1 MRIFE
6 SLKWSKCNKLNFFEI
21 MTISDRLKM
30 VEMELIDFL
39 RFWRS
44 QMTFFSRIWL
54 PSTCWNCRNVIHVIF
69 QVFDGIEIIEN
80 IDIRQIVFFFELLTT
95 FDLLKMM
102 EYNKLV
108 ISRFKLPKLSVEMQL
123 IEFFW
128 DYDDHKLVEKVII
141 GFDFFKTFTT
151 QWKYQNVINWTF
163 FNRFW
168 RPLNCWKR
176 WNAIFPR
183 C

>member
-1 MRIFE
+1 
-6 SLKWSKCNKLNFFEI
+6 
-21 MTISDRLKM
+21 MTISNDFFFREFDYLRLVEI
-30 VEMELIDFL
+30 VEMWFMWFFRFL
-39 RFWRS
+39 TALKLLKIS
-44 QMTFFSRIWL
+44 IYDKL
-54 PSTCWNCRNVIHVIF
+54 
-69 QVFDGIEIIEN
+69 
-80 IDIRQIVFFFELLTT
+80 FFFELLTT

-128 DYDDHKLVEKVII
+128 DYDDHKLVENVEKVII